1 MKNTLKSLVLIWLIS
16 LAKPAFATDL
26 FVPTSTIE
34 KMYLERSEESN
45 RFKVSEEN
53 SFEEKENDENKKETS
68 STSTKSSKKS
78 KEKTLP
84 RLKRI
89 YIAAYGG
96 YFHTKNEMQF
106 LASDN
111 CSGAIKPDFLCN
123 GNDLNPIDIDYN
135 DEYFLSAAFGINSQN
150 PIRLELSYFKL
161 GKEIDILGTN
171 KVGINTRNYESSLD
185 LQGGTVNIYFD
196 FAADRRN
203 PYFVF
208 VPYVMAGIGASEI
221 ELSNTTFKGSTGTD
235 FSILGKTQ
243 RERTVVYGAGFSVG
257 LNNYISLDIGYRYY
271 DFGKIKTGNIMTE
284 SLVDNTDP
292 LNPITTTNEYDIELE
307 TDLEAHIATI
317 GIKFQI

>member
-1 MKNTLKSLVLIWLIS
+1 MKNTLKSLVLVWVTS
-16 LAKPAFATDL
+16 LATPAFATDL

-34 KMYLERSEESN
+34 KMYLERSEESK
-45 RFKVSEEN
+45 RFKISEDS
-53 SFEEKENDENKKETS
+53 SFENKENNEQDS
-68 STSTKSSKKS
+68 SKSTKTSNKS
-78 KEKTLP
+78 KEKKLP
-84 RLKRI
+84 RLKRV

-96 YFHTKNEMQF
+96 YFYTKDEMQF
-106 LASDN
+106 LPSNN

-123 GNDLNPIDIDYN
+123 GDNVNPIDIDYN
-135 DEYFLSAAFGINSQN
+135 DEYFLSASFGINSQN

-161 GKEIDILGTN
+161 GKEIDMLGTN
-171 KVGINTRNYESSLD
+171 KVGIETRNYESNLD
-185 LQGGTVNIYFD
+185 LQGGTVNLYFD
-196 FAADRRN
+196 FVADRRN

-221 ELSNTTFKGSTGTD
+221 ELADTTFKGSTGSD
-235 FSILGKTQ
+235 FAILGNKQ

-284 SLVDNTDP
+284 TSVDNTDP
-292 LNPITTTNEYDIELE
+292 LNPITTTNKYDIELE
-307 TDLEAHIATI
+307 TELEAHIATI